1 MFNCVPRTA
10 AGETSHRV
18 DALVVAAGVCG
29 AATLVLVHTL
39 VEVEVQLE
47 PLQESILHFK
57 SSDES

>member
-10 AGETSHRV
+10 AGEASHRV